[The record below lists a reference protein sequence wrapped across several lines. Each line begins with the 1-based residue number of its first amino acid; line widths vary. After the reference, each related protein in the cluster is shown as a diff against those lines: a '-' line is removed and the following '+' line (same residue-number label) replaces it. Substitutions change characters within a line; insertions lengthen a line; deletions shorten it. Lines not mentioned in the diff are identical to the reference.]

1 MGFFFLIVK
10 NSQYKF
16 LSLGF
21 EIQKKADFFSSNV
34 SCIVK
39 LKKLEYLDLILTDQY
54 CLLSNQDKVQN
65 MRTNFKNHTFITI
78 MIAGCTSVFWCVM
91 GFSLRAQ

>member
-1 MGFFFLIVK
+1 MKLLGIKKYVVFIAALMGFFFLIVK

-39 LKKLEYLDLILTDQY
+39 LKKLEYLDLILTGQ
-54 CLLSNQDKVQN
+54 LF
-65 MRTNFKNHTFITI
+65 TE
-78 MIAGCTSVFWCVM
+78 
-91 GFSLRAQ
+91 

>member
-21 EIQKKADFFSSNV
+21 EIQKKADFF
-34 SCIVK
+34 
-39 LKKLEYLDLILTDQY
+39 
-54 CLLSNQDKVQN
+54 
-65 MRTNFKNHTFITI
+65 
-78 MIAGCTSVFWCVM
+78 
-91 GFSLRAQ
+91 

>member
-1 MGFFFLIVK
+1 MKLLGIKKICCFYCSFHGILFFLIVK

-39 LKKLEYLDLILTDQY
+39 LKKLEYLDLILTDQ
-54 CLLSNQDKVQN
+54 LF
-65 MRTNFKNHTFITI
+65 TE
-78 MIAGCTSVFWCVM
+78 
-91 GFSLRAQ
+91 